1 MNAIAD
7 TSAAHPLGRV
17 FGLSN
22 NGVPR
27 WPRVSKSQL
36 DQIAESPATY
46 IWAKT
51 PR

>member
-17 FGLSN
+17 FGLQR
-22 NGVPR
+22 GVPR
-27 WPRVSKSQL
+27 WPRGQQSQL